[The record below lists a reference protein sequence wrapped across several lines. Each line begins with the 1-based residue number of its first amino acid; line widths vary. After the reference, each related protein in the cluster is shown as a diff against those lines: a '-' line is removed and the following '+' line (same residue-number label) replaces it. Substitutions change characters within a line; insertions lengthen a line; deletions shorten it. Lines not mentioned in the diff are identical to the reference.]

1 MFVHISNISKS
12 MYVYGCVFIQYI
24 QIHVCVWLCIY
35 PISMYMLLNISNIH
49 VIVCL
54 CIYIQNIMCMVVFVS
69 NIYKSMYVYGCV
81 CIQYIQSHVCES
93 LCIHPIYT
101 KPVCVCLC
109 IYLIYP
115 NPCMCMF
122 AHISNISNSMY
133 VYGCVFIQYLHV
145 YVAEYI

>member
-1 MFVHISNISKS
+1 MYMYGCAYISNISIS
-12 MYVYGCVFIQYI
+12 MYMYGCVYI
-24 QIHVCVWLCIY
+24 QNKQIHICVWLCMYPIY
-35 PISMYMLLNISNIH
+35 PNP
-49 VIVCL
+49 C
-54 CIYIQNIMCMVVFVS
+54 MCMVVYVSNINKSMHVYVS

-122 AHISNISNSMY
+122 AHISNISKSMY